1 MVVRELSVAQLIQQE
16 TDQMVRILFLEA
28 LLPLVEVVVETI
40 IIQPIMLNLEVLVVV
55 LELVRME
62 QLQELNHHKH
72 NLVLRQDLFSMVMVV
87 EKVQVQIK
95 VEPVVALVEQLLVL
109 LLVMEFNSQD
119 SMEHL
124 LEFLH

>member
-1 MVVRELSVAQLIQQE
+1 
-16 TDQMVRILFLEA
+16 
-28 LLPLVEVVVETI
+28 
-40 IIQPIMLNLEVLVVV
+40 MLNLEVLVVV

-72 NLVLRQDLFSMVMVV
+72 NLVLRPDLFSMVMVG
-87 EKVQVQIK
+87 EKVQVPIK
-95 VEPVVALVEQLLVL
+95 VVPVAALVEQLLVL